1 MSKARYEEDDDD
13 DKKMKRRAAPN
24 AGLEKIHVQCD
35 PDSEKEKKALI
46 SEFNQL
52 FGGKP
57 GYKPP
62 VNEKNGVVFSFPKLN
77 DAEEFFISQASKGRK
92 MVILDGSTNPMT
104 VMGYSNGDGTLYHAD
119 GSELKTGDKL
129 KASGIPYQDFEM
141 PEPRSKYGM

>member
-1 MSKARYEEDDDD
+1 MSKARYEDD

-24 AGLEKIHVQCD
+24 AGLERIYVQCD
-35 PDSEKEKKALI
+35 SDSEKEKKALI
-46 SEFNQL
+46 GDFNHF
-52 FGGKP
+52 FGGKQ

-62 VNEKNGVVFSFPKLN
+62 INEKNWVVLSFPKLN
-77 DAEEFFISQASKGRK
+77 DAEDFFISQASKGK
-92 MVILDGSTNPMT
+92 NMVILDGSTNPMK

-129 KASGIPYQDFEM
+129 KASDTPYQDFEM